1 MSLKIII
8 TKTKKTEV
16 DEYFDQVVQGL
27 KECIAGSV
35 GETIT
40 ASIEPEDRPSFLQF
54 GKRYVRLETYCCP
67 NRDAATQLV
76 MDFQPKVFC
85 GVCIGSASISLLLT
99 ILQLLPKKGQSP
111 RKMPKASSSSTILL
125 LISICDILGS
135 LGYPVYVR
143 EACDS
148 ISNTIVL
155 YHMMT
160 WGLAVMLC
168 VEGIAL
174 LYYPSLSS
182 CENGLEHA
190 IPHYIT
196 TYAPLLLV
204 LVANPILFRR
214 TVSAVASLLK
224 GRQGI
229 YTENERRLG
238 TEIQMRFFKIM
249 LVFVICW
256 SSNVINETLLFYLEM
271 QPDINEMPLRNIRS
285 AALITWIIMG
295 VLNPMQGFL
304 FTLAFYGWTGWRVD
318 LKWRKRE
325 IPWESM
331 SSSTVGENTYPAPV
345 NYQTNIHDSKKIL
358 TPDSQQTDE
367 AICMLS
373 EVKDEDVNFVPVF
386 NGKDRKVM
394 SRIFFLISCTETMTN
409 ELHGEV
415 KVSSLKVSALS
426 PKQRKEP
433 MEAPD
438 RGYDDN
444 FA

>member
-1 MSLKIII
+1 M
-8 TKTKKTEV
+8 
-16 DEYFDQVVQGL
+16 
-27 KECIAGSV
+27 
-35 GETIT
+35 
-40 ASIEPEDRPSFLQF
+40 ASP
-54 GKRYVRLETYCCP
+54 RLETYCCP

-76 MDFQPKVFC
+76 MHFQPEVFC

-125 LISICDILGS
+125 LISICDILGGVGIIFRS
-135 LGYPVYVR
+135 SVWLGFPGFIANISVVNGTDVWPSTFCVGSAMWIQLLYSAGFWWLFCYAVDSYLVVR
-143 EACDS
+143 RSAGLS
-148 ISNTIVL
+148 TIVL

-214 TVSAVASLLK
+214 TVSAGMFLMVSSNQSVLFSNIVL
-224 GRQGI
+224 
-229 YTENERRLG
+229 
-238 TEIQMRFFKIM
+238 
-249 LVFVICW
+249 W
-256 SSNVINETLLFYLEM
+256 SSNIINETLLFYLEM
-271 QPDINEMPLRNIRS
+271 QPDINELPLKNIRS

-331 SSSTVGENTYPAPV
+331 SSSTVGENAYPSPV
-345 NYQTNIHDSKKIL
+345 NYQSNIHDSKKIS
-358 TPDSQQTDE
+358 TTDSQQTDE
-367 AICMLS
+367 AISMLS
-373 EVKDEDVNFVPVF
+373 EGNTSSDE
-386 NGKDRKVM
+386 RLT
-394 SRIFFLISCTETMTN
+394 R
-409 ELHGEV
+409 
-415 KVSSLKVSALS
+415 SS
-426 PKQRKEP
+426 PIYQ
-433 MEAPD
+433 
-438 RGYDDN
+438 GW
-444 FA
+444 